1 MASIRPCL
9 FKHVLVHMEDNNVH
23 NARENGFKF
32 ALARRSS
39 ESLIS

>member
-1 MASIRPCL
+1 
-9 FKHVLVHMEDNNVH
+9 MEDNNVH
-23 NARENGFKF
+23 NAYMRENGSKF